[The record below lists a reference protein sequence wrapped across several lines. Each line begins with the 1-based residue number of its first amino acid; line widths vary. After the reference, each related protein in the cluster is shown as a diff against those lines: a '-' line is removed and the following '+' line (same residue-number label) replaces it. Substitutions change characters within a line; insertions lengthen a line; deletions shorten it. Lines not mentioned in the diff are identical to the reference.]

1 MKDTAGK
8 IALGIIGVAT
18 ATVGIFLAMLPR
30 VIVKI
35 AVDYSDNLI
44 WPVCVVY
51 NKTIRPLYLKEFQIT
66 LDKVSWDWEVFSWAI
81 PPKTEEYK
89 SPGWINPLDYG
100 IDYGLHTAYL
110 KWKDIEGRIYKS
122 NAISFIVKSP

>member
-1 MKDTAGK
+1 MRDIAGK
-8 IALGIIGVAT
+8 IALATIGVAT
-18 ATVGIFLAMLPR
+18 AVTVGIFLSLPKVLVR
-30 VIVKI
+30 IG
-35 AVDYSDNLI
+35 VDYSDNLI

-51 NKTIRPLYLKEFQIT
+51 NKTIRPLYLKEFRIT
-66 LDKVSWDWEVFSWAI
+66 LDKVSWDWKVFSWAI
-81 PPKTEEYK
+81 SPKTEEYK

-100 IDYGLHTAYL
+100 IGYGLHTAYL